1 MLIGRSRAESDVAPT
16 RRFAASGAAL
26 ERPWTAD
33 AADPRQ

>member
-1 MLIGRSRAESDVAPT
+1 MLIGRSRSKGDVAPT
-16 RRFAASGAAL
+16 RRFAASGAAV